1 MRGKT
6 ATILGSIA
14 GILVILVMVFIF
26 TMTFTIGAGEV
37 GVRYDMFGKFDI
49 ENEQG
54 KVGETVIALE
64 EYGEGFQ
71 IKAPW
76 VKIDTFDVRQQ
87 SMTMGGQEDSMVDGV
102 AVQSSHM
109 MYSVTNEGL
118 SIGLDITIWFRLD
131 PANADAMLR
140 NYGADGAYQN
150 DLVRPAVRS
159 VIRDVVAEHTAIDIY
174 GAGKDIV
181 QIEIFER
188 LEETLNP
195 KYIIIEDVLLREV
208 KLPAVLVTAIES
220 KKAAEQLALEMEY
233 VLQKE
238 VQEKQRKIIEAE
250 GIAEAN
256 VIIDGS
262 ITENWLRYYLYGI
275 LPEANVIYIPIGE
288 NGVPIF
294 KSIDE

>member
-1 MRGKT
+1 MRRKT

-14 GILVILVMVFIF
+14 GILVILVMVFIYM
-26 TMTFTIGAGEV
+26 MTFTIGAGEV

-54 KVGETVIALE
+54 ELSQTVIALE

-71 IKAPW
+71 VKAPW
-76 VKIDTFDVRQQ
+76 VKINTFDVRQQ
-87 SMTMGGQEDSMVDGV
+87 SMTMGGQEDFVVDGEPIS
-102 AVQSSHM
+102 ASHM

-131 PANADAMLR
+131 PAKADAMLR
-140 NYGADGAYQN
+140 NYGADNAYQEQ
-150 DLVRPAVRS
+150 LVRPAVRS

-174 GAGKDIV
+174 GAGKDVV
-181 QIEIFER
+181 QQEILER

-195 KYIIIEDVLLREV
+195 KYIIIEDVLLREI
-208 KLPAVLVTAIES
+208 KLPAVLVIAIES
-220 KKAAEQLALEMEY
+220 KKAAEQAALEMEY

-238 VQEKQRKIIEAE
+238 EQEKLRKIIEAQ

-256 VIIDGS
+256 SIIDKS
-262 ITENWLRYYLYGI
+262 ITANWLTYYWIGV
-275 LPEANVIYIPIGE
+275 LPDANVVYIPVGE
-288 NGVPIF
+288 NGLPIF
-294 KSIDE
+294 KPVE

>member
-14 GILVILVMVFIF
+14 GILVILVMVFIYM
-26 TMTFTIGAGEV
+26 MTFTIGAGEV

-54 KVGETVIALE
+54 ELSQTVIALE

-76 VKIDTFDVRQQ
+76 VKINTFDVRQQ
-87 SMTMGGQEDSMVDGV
+87 SMTMGGQEDFVVDGEPIS
-102 AVQSSHM
+102 ASHM

-131 PANADAMLR
+131 PVKADAMLR
-140 NYGADGAYQN
+140 NYGADNAYQEQ
-150 DLVRPAVRS
+150 LVRPAVRS

-174 GAGKDIV
+174 GAGKDVV
-181 QIEIFER
+181 QQEILER

-195 KYIIIEDVLLREV
+195 KYIIIEDVLLREI
-208 KLPAVLVTAIES
+208 KLPAVLVVAIES
-220 KKAAEQLALEMEY
+220 KKAAEQAALEMEY

-238 VQEKQRKIIEAE
+238 EQEKLRKIIEAQ

-256 VIIDGS
+256 SIIDKS
-262 ITENWLRYYLYGI
+262 ITANWLTYYWIGV
-275 LPEANVIYIPIGE
+275 LPDANVVYIPVGE
-288 NGVPIF
+288 NGLPIF
-294 KSIDE
+294 KPVE